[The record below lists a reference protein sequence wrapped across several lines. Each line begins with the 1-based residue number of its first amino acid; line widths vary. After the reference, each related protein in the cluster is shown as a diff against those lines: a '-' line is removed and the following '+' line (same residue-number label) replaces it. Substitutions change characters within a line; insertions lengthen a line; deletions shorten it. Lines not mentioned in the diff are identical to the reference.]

1 MLCFVY
7 IFSDSKCKYLTLLKL
22 EIQATFQYI
31 LSWILSS
38 KWLVYCVPGGERCDP
53 EGVKLLL
60 WATTGSDLLVRV
72 VVVADLFEL
81 AIRKPA
87 AAKTTTTTTEQTY
100 FIRYLVV
107 KINVS

>member
-1 MLCFVY
+1 M
-7 IFSDSKCKYLTLLKL
+7 T
-22 EIQATFQYI
+22 
-31 LSWILSS
+31 
-38 KWLVYCVPGGERCDP
+38 GGERRDP

-60 WATTGSDLLVRV
+60 LATTGSDLLVRV

-87 AAKTTTTTTEQTY
+87 AATTTTTTTTTTTEQTY

>member
-1 MLCFVY
+1 M
-7 IFSDSKCKYLTLLKL
+7 T
-22 EIQATFQYI
+22 
-31 LSWILSS
+31 
-38 KWLVYCVPGGERCDP
+38 GGERCDP
-53 EGVKLLL
+53 EGLKLLL
-60 WATTGSDLLVRV
+60 LATTGSDLLVRV